1 MRKARANN
9 NLRIDITKRINFLM
23 LFVVMMFFVI
33 IFRLLQ
39 IQYVGHMSY
48 KVLAQDQHEFLEKT
62 VPKRGEIF
70 IKDLSSKELYP
81 LAVNKE
87 LSLVYAV
94 PKNIVDKGTAAKEL
108 SGILGLEEK
117 DVFSILNK
125 KDDPY
130 EEIKHYVED
139 DIAKKTRDKDIAGIK
154 VIPEMQ
160 RYYPGK
166 SLAANLVGFMG
177 YKDHDRVGQYGIEGY
192 FDESLRGS
200 MGFLEMEKDVAG
212 NWISI
217 GSKSGKAPEDGDS
230 IVLTIDHTM
239 QYVAEKKLKEAVE
252 KSGAE
257 SGNVIIIDPKTGE
270 VIAMAQY
277 PTFDP
282 NEYNNEKDLSV
293 FLNSNIHDVYE
304 PGSIQKTITLAIG
317 LDLGKITP
325 GTTYIDTGSVL
336 VDGWTIQNSDKMA
349 NGEQNMI
356 QVLEKSLN
364 TGTIYVQ
371 QRVDKDDFYK
381 YLKNFELDGKTG
393 IEISGESAGN
403 LSNLNVKNNVNY
415 ATASYGQG
423 ISVTPLSI
431 LMAISS
437 FANDGKLMRPHI
449 VSEIIHSNGTKETI
463 EPKFVRHVVSAKT
476 ANVISAMM
484 VSVIEN
490 GHAKKAK
497 INGYKFAGKTG
508 TAQVPKKEGRGYE
521 ENKSIHTFVG
531 FGPIPNPRFSILVK
545 LDRPSSSPWAE
556 GTVGPLF
563 KDLAQE
569 LVNYY
574 DIPPTEKID

>member
-1 MRKARANN
+1 M
-9 NLRIDITKRINFLM
+9 NLRGDITKRINFLI
-23 LFVVMMFFVI
+23 LFVVLLFFVI
-33 IFRLLQ
+33 IFRLIQ
-39 IQYVGHMSY
+39 IQFIGHMSY

-62 VPKRGEIF
+62 VPKRGEIY

-81 LAVNKE
+81 IAVNKE

-94 PKNIVDKGTAAKEL
+94 PKNIADKESAVKEI
-108 SGILGLEEK
+108 SNILGMEEK
-117 DVFSILNK
+117 DLYAMLDR

-130 EEIKHYVED
+130 EEIKHNVED
-139 DIAKKTRDKDIAGIK
+139 DIAEKIKDKDIGGIR

-160 RYYPGK
+160 RYYPGR

-177 YKDHDRVGQYGIEGY
+177 YKDNERVGQYGIEGY
-192 FDESLRGS
+192 FDESLKGS

-217 GSKSGKAPEDGDS
+217 GSKSGKSPENGDS

-239 QYVAEKKLKEAVE
+239 QYIAEKKLKEAVE

-257 SGNVIIIDPKTGE
+257 SGNVIIVDPKTGE

-277 PTFDP
+277 PSFDP
-282 NEYNNEKDLSV
+282 NEYYNEKDLSV

-304 PGSIQKTITLAIG
+304 PGSIQKTITMAIG
-317 LDLGKITP
+317 LDLGKISP
-325 GTTYIDTGSVL
+325 SSTYFDSGSVL
-336 VDGWTIQNSDKMA
+336 VDGWTIRNSDNNS
-349 NGEQNMI
+349 NGVQTMI
-356 QVLEKSLN
+356 EVLEKSLN
-364 TGTIYVQ
+364 TGTVFVQ
-371 QRVDKDDFYK
+371 QQVSKDDFYK

-393 IEISGESAGN
+393 IEISGESVGN
-403 LSNLNVKNNVNY
+403 LSNLNVKNDVNY
-415 ATASYGQG
+415 ATASFGQG
-423 ISVTPLSI
+423 ISVTPISI

-437 FANDGKLMRPHI
+437 FANDGKLMRPHV
-449 VSEIIHSNGTKETI
+449 VSEIIHSDGTKETV

-521 ENKSIHTFVG
+521 DNKSIHTFVG

-574 DIPPTEKID
+574 NIPPTEKLD

>member
-1 MRKARANN
+1 M
-9 NLRIDITKRINFLM
+9 NLRGDITKRINFLI
-23 LFVVMMFFVI
+23 LFVVLLFFVI
-33 IFRLLQ
+33 IFRLIQ
-39 IQYVGHMSY
+39 IQFIGHMSY

-62 VPKRGEIF
+62 VPKRGEIY

-81 LAVNKE
+81 IAVNKE

-94 PKNIVDKGTAAKEL
+94 PKNIADKESAAKEI
-108 SGILGLEEK
+108 SNILGMEEK
-117 DVFSILNK
+117 DLYAMLDR

-130 EEIKHYVED
+130 EEIKHNVED
-139 DIAKKTRDKDIAGIK
+139 DIAEKIKDKDIAGIR

-160 RYYPGK
+160 RYYPGR

-177 YKDHDRVGQYGIEGY
+177 YKDNERVGQYGIEGY
-192 FDESLRGS
+192 FDESLKGS

-217 GSKSGKAPEDGDS
+217 GSKSGKSPENGDS

-239 QYVAEKKLKEAVE
+239 QYIAEKKLQEAVE

-257 SGNVIIIDPKTGE
+257 SGNVIIVDPKTGE

-277 PTFDP
+277 PSFDP
-282 NEYNNEKDLSV
+282 NEYYNEKDLSV

-304 PGSIQKTITLAIG
+304 PGSIQKTITMAIG
-317 LDLGKITP
+317 LDLGKISP
-325 GTTYIDTGSVL
+325 SSTYFDSGSVL
-336 VDGWTIQNSDKMA
+336 VDGWTIRNSDNNS
-349 NGEQNMI
+349 NGVQTMI
-356 QVLEKSLN
+356 EVLEKSLN
-364 TGTIYVQ
+364 TGTVFVQ
-371 QRVDKDDFYK
+371 QQVSKDDFYK

-393 IEISGESAGN
+393 IEISGESVGN
-403 LSNLNVKNNVNY
+403 LSNLNVKNDVNY
-415 ATASYGQG
+415 ATASFGQG
-423 ISVTPLSI
+423 ISVTPISI

-437 FANDGKLMRPHI
+437 FANDGKLMRPHV
-449 VSEIIHSNGTKETI
+449 VSEIIHSDGTKETV

-521 ENKSIHTFVG
+521 DNKSIHTFVG

-574 DIPPTEKID
+574 NIPPTEKLD